1 MKMKTTKNNAPDT
14 SRIVEQRDKVA
25 FDFDVKEFPWTDKQ
39 KEFIKIAM
47 DKNTRVVICRAPAG
61 VGKTVLSLFCSLLKL
76 KQKKVSEIVYI
87 RAPIESA
94 SKSVGFLAGSY
105 EDKMSPYG
113 LPLDDHLKELL
124 LPSIHQKLLKDQRIK
139 VDSVGFI
146 KGRTYNV
153 ASIIADEAEDL
164 DPSET
169 SLLLTRLGH
178 YSTLFL
184 IGDSNQTNVKNSGFN
199 KVFDLFND
207 DISKQ
212 NGVFTFEFDSSDC
225 MRSPI
230 TKFILQK
237 FEELNKK

>member
-1 MKMKTTKNNAPDT
+1 MKTSKPTQDT
-14 SRIVEQRDKVA
+14 SRIVEQRDKVG
-25 FDFDVKEFPWTDKQ
+25 FDFEVKEFPWTEKQ
-39 KEFIKIAM
+39 KEFIRIAM
-47 DKNTRVVICRAPAG
+47 DKNTRVILCRAPAG
-61 VGKTVLSLFCSLLKL
+61 TGKTVLSLFCSLLKL

-87 RAPIESA
+87 RAPIESTA
-94 SKSVGFLAGSY
+94 KSVGFLAGSY

-124 LPSIHQKLLKDQRIK
+124 LPSVHQKLIKDQRIK
-139 VDSVGFI
+139 VDSIGFI

-164 DPSET
+164 EPLDF

-178 YSTLFL
+178 FSTLFV
-184 IGDSNQTNVKNSGFN
+184 IGDSNQTNIKNSGFN
-199 KVFDLFND
+199 KIFNLFND
-207 DISKQ
+207 DISKE

-230 TKFILQK
+230 TKFILSK
-237 FEELNKK
+237 FEELNKKV